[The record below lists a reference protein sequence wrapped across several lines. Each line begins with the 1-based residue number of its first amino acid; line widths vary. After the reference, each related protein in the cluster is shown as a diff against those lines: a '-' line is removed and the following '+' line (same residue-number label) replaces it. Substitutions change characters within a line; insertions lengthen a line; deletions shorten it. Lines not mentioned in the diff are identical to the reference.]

1 MDPIMRAWMF
11 HNWYEDYSDEY
22 KLLENQGM
30 LIGSFINPEAAKKML
45 GVGAETH
52 SSSDEEFDALSKKIA
67 EISKADQ
74 ENKKDRR
81 KRRKVKQE

>member
-1 MDPIMRAWMF
+1 MRAWMF

-30 LIGSFINPEAAKKML
+30 LIGSFIDPQAAKKML
-45 GVGAETH
+45 GIGAEVH

-67 EISKADQ
+67 DASKADQ
-74 ENKKDRR
+74 ENKKKDRR
-81 KRRKVKQE
+81 RRRKIKE